1 MKKIILITGILLV
14 ALCCNTIAQI
24 NLFGVN
30 ISKFL
35 EVEEDLIYRKLNC
48 SKNPYY
54 SMAEYKHFPSH
65 NLKYIL
71 FDDFSAKH
79 KTPQMKNP
87 RVHIKELSNE
97 ISKTLGPSIRIYQNE
112 CLTNPIADQYFW
124 VTKQGDKFLVAK
136 LFYSNFSKRN
146 NLRVFIFSSTQ
157 DLVKGFENLAK
168 IENKQNIMYYDLAR
182 VLHKF

>member
-1 MKKIILITGILLV
+1 MRKLILTLV
-14 ALCCNTIAQI
+14 AVLAVFYYSAVAQI

-30 ISKFL
+30 ISKYIDIKENL
-35 EVEEDLIYRKLNC
+35 VYRKLNC
-48 SKNPYY
+48 GKNPYY
-54 SMAEYKHFPSH
+54 SMAEYKHFPTH
-65 NLKYIL
+65 NLRYIL
-71 FDDFSAKH
+71 FDDFSAKS

-97 ISKTLGPSIRIYQNE
+97 ISKTLGPSMRVYQNPS
-112 CLTNPIADQYFW
+112 LTNPIADQYFW
-124 VTKQGDKFLVAK
+124 VVKQGDKYLVAK
-136 LFYSNFSKRN
+136 LFYSTFSQRN

-168 IENKQNIMYYDLAR
+168 VENKQSAMYYDLAM